1 MAVIDVL
8 EEISLKENVEISPII
23 YTKNDWLQR
32 PTDYFKMNINKEGI
46 KL

>member
-1 MAVIDVL
+1 MAVIGNL
-8 EEISLKENVEISPII
+8 EDISLSENVEISPII
-23 YTKNDWLQR
+23 YSKQYWQQR